1 MHYLL
6 FFLIDEI
13 GRLPAENTGH
23 LDSLMVTSHIMET
36 KCKRMKQPV
45 KLYHRGD
52 GSQPV
57 PGSLPPFISLMG
69 ITAG

>member
-13 GRLPAENTGH
+13 GRLSAENTGY
-23 LDSLMVTSHIMET
+23 LNSLMVTSHIMET

-45 KLYHRGD
+45 KLYHRDD
-52 GSQPV
+52 GSQPAQR
-57 PGSLPPFISLMG
+57 SLPPFISPMG
-69 ITAG
+69 IIAG